1 MQQHT
6 IRMNSD
12 QEQFKNCC
20 CCAPYPV
27 LDLTKAFSG
36 NGNGEEFKDLKH
48 DASAACARFGCF
60 HVKISPTNIESS
72 FNYDFM
78 KVLDS
83 ENAVK
88 KCLESIFDDK
98 FVDSQTEGKATVS
111 VPSRTSDGNITT
123 AKYRGRTAESGS
135 ATSLEPKQS
144 WEVLRCRRIEQSP
157 FQPTNKNTEE
167 AQLSSANLSILHDYV
182 RVLHEVAIC
191 LFSKV
196 LDLPE
201 TFIDDRMCECNNL
214 QSADCPCTMD
224 LLRAFRYDALTSS
237 EMAEANLGSS
247 PHTDWG
253 SLTVV
258 WQDSKGGLQIY
269 CHEHEKW
276 NNVEAVNDS
285 SDGTVSLFI
294 HVGDFTSLSLSQAVF
309 SSPKQL
315 TWPSPL
321 HRVVCPLRTDET
333 DATDENDVRFSLVY
347 FCYPP
352 GLTSLDDSQK
362 YVHSQK
368 YVRNKMVGGRESN
381 EVGNSSFPYDRYMV
395 LNDQSP
401 GSGSVSSKEV
411 YHRIKKVPFR
421 EVIEAKW
428 QQVQRR

>member
-1 MQQHT
+1 M
-6 IRMNSD
+6 
-12 QEQFKNCC
+12 
-20 CCAPYPV
+20 

-36 NGNGEEFKDLKH
+36 NGNGEALQDLKH
-48 DASAACARFGCF
+48 DAAAACERFGCF
-60 HVKISPTNIESS
+60 HVKISPANIESS
-72 FNYDFM
+72 SNYDFM
-78 KVLDS
+78 KVLDR
-83 ENAVK
+83 EKAVRQ
-88 KCLESIFDDK
+88 CFESIFDDT
-98 FVDSQTEGKATVS
+98 FVHSQTEGKAIAS

-123 AKYRGRTAESGS
+123 AKYRGRAAESGS
-135 ATSLEPKQS
+135 TTNLEPKQS
-144 WEVLRCRRIEQSP
+144 WEVFRCRRMEQSP
-157 FQPTNKNTEE
+157 CQPTSKNKEE
-167 AQLSSANLSILHDYV
+167 AQPSSTNLSILHDYV

-201 TFIDDRMCECNNL
+201 TFIDDRKCECNNL

-224 LLRAFRYDALTSS
+224 LLRAFRYDALASS
-237 EMAEANLGSS
+237 EMSEANLGSS

-269 CHEHEKW
+269 CHEHEMW

-285 SDGTVSLFI
+285 SDGTVRLFI
-294 HVGDFTSLSLSQAVF
+294 HVGDFTSLSLSQAV
-309 SSPKQL
+309 SSSSEQL

-321 HRVVCPLRTDET
+321 HRVVCPLKSDGT
-333 DATDENDVRFSLVY
+333 DATDDNDARCSLVY

-352 GLTSLDDSQK
+352 GWTSLSDSQN
-362 YVHSQK
+362 
-368 YVRNKMVGGRESN
+368 YVRNKMVGGTESN
-381 EVGNSSFPYDRYMV
+381 EAGKSSFPYDRYMV

-411 YHRIKKVPFR
+411 YNRIKNAPFR
-421 EVIEAKW
+421 EVVEAKW